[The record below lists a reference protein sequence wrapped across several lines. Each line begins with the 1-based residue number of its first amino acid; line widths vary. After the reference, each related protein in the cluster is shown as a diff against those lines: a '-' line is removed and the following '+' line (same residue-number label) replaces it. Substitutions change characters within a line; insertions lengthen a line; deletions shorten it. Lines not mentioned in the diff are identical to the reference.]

1 MTEQSKKYLKTS
13 ITLGIIAASSALLIS
28 LSNLVTRNRI
38 AENEVAKINSS
49 IKEIYGDSAI
59 VKEDGDYSKES
70 FKYVNHYYTIV
81 DNNDNPLGLAF
92 RTAGSNS
99 YGKISLI
106 VGFDNPDYNFK
117 GMYVIT
123 DEQTYAS
130 TLEDKYIDPVNDGER
145 VIDDVSCGAT
155 YGAKLVRDMIKEA
168 KDAAD
173 SWGE

>member
-1 MTEQSKKYLKTS
+1 MTEQVKKYIKTS
-13 ITLGIIAASSALLIS
+13 ITLGVIAASSALLIS
-28 LSNLVTRNRI
+28 LSNLATRNRI
-38 AENEVAKINSS
+38 IENEAAKINNS
-49 IKEIYGDSAI
+49 IKEIYGETAS
-59 VKEDGDYSKES
+59 VKEEGDYTKE
-70 FKYVNHYYTIV
+70 FKYVNHYYTVV

-92 RTAGSNS
+92 RTTGSNS

-106 VGFDNPDYNFK
+106 VGFDEPDYNFK

-145 VIDDVSCGAT
+145 EIDDVSCGAT

-173 SWGE
+173 SWEK